1 MQRSAFIA
9 IPMMTLAFAGAAC
22 VLFALYECS
31 VFALYECSVGPNSR
45 LRPQAAPTLFGYP
58 REIRALEPLGALGCF
73 DTDPD

>member
-9 IPMMTLAFAGAAC
+9 IPMMTLAFAGVAC
-22 VLFALYECS
+22 VL
-31 VFALYECSVGPNSR
+31 FALYECSVGPNSR
-45 LRPQAAPTLFGYP
+45 LCPQVAPTLFGYP

>member
-9 IPMMTLAFAGAAC
+9 IPMMILAFAGVAC
-22 VLFALYECS
+22 VLFALYECR
-31 VFALYECSVGPNSR
+31 VGPDSR

-58 REIRALEPLGALGCF
+58 QEISALEPLGALGCF